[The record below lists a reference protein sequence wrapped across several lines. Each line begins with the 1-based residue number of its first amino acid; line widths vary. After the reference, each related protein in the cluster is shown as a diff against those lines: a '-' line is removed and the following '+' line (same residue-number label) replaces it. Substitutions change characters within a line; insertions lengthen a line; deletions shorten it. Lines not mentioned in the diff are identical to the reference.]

1 MFQPPPRPAES
12 VRQVRHE
19 GHGQDKVDELAQRLP
34 EGRGAGD
41 RDAGPQE
48 DHKGRGRR
56 NGEQEVNK
64 GRKREEEQN

>member
-34 EGRGAGD
+34 EGRGPRD
-41 RDAGPQE
+41 RNSGAQKN
-48 DHKGRGRR
+48 HKGRGHQSRQ
-56 NGEQEVNK
+56 QELKHNK
-64 GRKREEEQN
+64 RHIIF